1 MPKVGRG
8 DGNRAGK
15 WGLRCPPRALLHV
28 ALMKPTS
35 PKQTLAGRR
44 IVVTRPREQAGE
56 WRARLEAL
64 GTEVIELPLIRVTKD
79 VNLETLAEVLQEF
92 GAYEW
97 IVFTSVNGVKYFFE
111 EFIRVHVDIRA
122 LGLVRIAAV
131 GEATAAALSDLHL
144 RVDLQPK
151 KASGEELAMELI
163 KRESMDSAKVLVV
176 TGNRNR
182 EVLVE
187 KLHEARAI
195 VDTLPVYKTVE
206 TDLAGDPVA
215 GDFRAKGADA
225 ILFASPSAVQSF
237 FDQAAALKLGAKARK
252 PLAGSIGPT
261 TTATMKQLGLP
272 VDFEA
277 AEPSLDS
284 LLASLLPKLK

>member
-1 MPKVGRG
+1 MSDK
-8 DGNRAGK
+8 K
-15 WGLRCPPRALLHV
+15 
-28 ALMKPTS
+28 
-35 PKQTLAGRR
+35 TLSGRR
-44 IVVTRPREQAGE
+44 IAVTRPAGQSAD
-56 WRARLEAL
+56 WRARLEAQ
-64 GTEVIELPLIRVTKD
+64 GAEVIELPLIKVTKD
-79 VNLETLAEVLQEF
+79 VDLNTLLEVLQEF

-131 GEATAAALSDLHL
+131 GEATAAALRDLHL

-151 KASGEELAMELI
+151 KANGEELALELI
-163 KRESMDSAKVLVV
+163 NRESIDSAKILVV

-182 EVLVE
+182 EILVE

-195 VDTLPVYKTVE
+195 VDTLPVYKNEE
-206 TDLAGDPVA
+206 TDLTGDPVA
-215 GDFRAKGADA
+215 SAFRAKGADA

-237 FDQAAALKLGAKARK
+237 FDQAAALKLAPKARK

-261 TTATMKQLGLP
+261 TTAAMKQLGLP

-277 AEPSLDS
+277 AEPSLDALVAA
-284 LLASLLPKLK
+284 LLKKL

>member
-1 MPKVGRG
+1 MSDK
-8 DGNRAGK
+8 K
-15 WGLRCPPRALLHV
+15 
-28 ALMKPTS
+28 
-35 PKQTLAGRR
+35 TLSGRR
-44 IVVTRPREQAGE
+44 IVVTRPAGSNAD
-56 WRARLEAL
+56 WRARLTNL
-64 GTEVIELPLIRVTKD
+64 GAEVIELPLIKVTKD
-79 VNLETLAEVLQEF
+79 VDLNTLAEVLQEF

-97 IVFTSVNGVKYFFE
+97 VIFTSVNGVKYFFE
-111 EFIRVHVDIRA
+111 EFIRVNVDIRA

-144 RVDLQPK
+144 RVDFQPK
-151 KASGEELAMELI
+151 KASGEELALELI

-176 TGNRNR
+176 TGSRNR

-195 VDTLPVYKTVE
+195 VDTLPVYKTEE

-277 AEPSLDS
+277 AEPGLESLV
-284 LLASLLPKLK
+284 ASLLPKLK

>member
-1 MPKVGRG
+1 MSDKKSLK
-8 DGNRAGK
+8 GK
-15 WGLRCPPRALLHV
+15 
-28 ALMKPTS
+28 
-35 PKQTLAGRR
+35 R
-44 IVVTRPREQAGE
+44 IAVTRPAGAASD
-56 WRARLEAL
+56 WRTRLEAQ
-64 GTEVIELPLIRVTKD
+64 GAEVVELPLIKVSKD
-79 VNLETLAEVLQEF
+79 VDLNTLAEVLQEF

-97 IVFTSVNGVKYFFE
+97 IVFTSANGVKYFFE
-111 EFIRVHVDIRA
+111 EFIRVHEDIRA

-131 GEATAAALSDLHL
+131 GEATAAALRDLHL

-151 KASGEELAMELI
+151 KATGEELAGELI
-163 KRESMDSAKVLVV
+163 KRESIDSATILVV

-182 EVLVE
+182 DVLVE

-195 VDTLPVYKTVE
+195 VDQLPVYRTEE
-206 TDLAGDPVA
+206 TDLAADPVA

-237 FDQAAALKLGAKARK
+237 FDQAAVLKLAAKARK

-261 TTATMKQLGLP
+261 TSAAMKQLGLP

-277 AEPSLDS
+277 AEPTIDALVAA
-284 LLASLLPKLK
+284 LVKKL